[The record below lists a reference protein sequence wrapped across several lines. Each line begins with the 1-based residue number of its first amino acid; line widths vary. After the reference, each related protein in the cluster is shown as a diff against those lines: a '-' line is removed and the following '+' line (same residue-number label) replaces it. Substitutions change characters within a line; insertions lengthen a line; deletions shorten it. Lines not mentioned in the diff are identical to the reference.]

1 MAQAPEPRQAFHQ
14 FLQAHHPFDQ
24 LSEQI
29 LSAVVE
35 RLESRSA
42 NAGSKILEPGQRN
55 DALWVIRSGAAEV
68 HDHTGSLL
76 ARLGE
81 GDSFGTRSLSRD
93 GEVHATVSAIE
104 DSTLLCLAADDFNA
118 LSRQHAQFRLF
129 FGADSPKRLRGALQI
144 QEQGESA
151 GFSLMTTPV
160 LEMLTGG
167 PITVDASASILDAAR
182 KMTDHR
188 VSSLLVV
195 ENDSLVGI
203 VTDRDLRSRVI
214 ASGLSYENS
223 VREVMTASPHTISPS
238 DYTHDALIE
247 MARNGFHHL
256 PVMDGNRIVG
266 MITSTD
272 ILHRR
277 SASPLY
283 VISEIYRCEEV
294 ECLTAAT
301 KRLPQLLV
309 GLVDANASAHSI
321 GHIVTSV
328 GEAVTNRLLMLA
340 EKTFGPAPVEFAWV
354 AGGSQARNEQT
365 ALSDQDNCL
374 LLSDD
379 YDERRHGEYF
389 EALARFVCDGLNA
402 CGYIY
407 CPGEVMAMTPKWRQP
422 LKVWKRYFENWID
435 QPKPDALL
443 NATVFFDLRR
453 IQGDAQLFQ
462 ELQTHFLERAQ
473 ANRIFQAYLAA
484 NALQFQPPLGFF
496 RNFVLIKGGEHD
508 HTLDLKHRGVV
519 PIIDLA
525 RVYALACG
533 VADVNTRDRLAKAR
547 GEGGLS
553 AVGGADLG
561 DALEFISE
569 IRLRH
574 QATQAKAGR
583 KPDNFVSPA
592 DLSQFERNH
601 LKDAFAVVRTMQS
614 SLSQRFQ
621 TARFG

>member
-1 MAQAPEPRQAFHQ
+1 MAHAPESHQAVQ
-14 FLQAHHPFDQ
+14 EFLRAHHPFDQ

-29 LSAVVE
+29 LGAIVE

-42 NAGSKILEPGQRN
+42 SAGSTILEPGKRN
-55 DALWVIRSGAAEV
+55 DALWIIRNGAAEV
-68 HDHTGSLL
+68 HDAAGSLL

-93 GEVHATVSAIE
+93 GEVHARVSAIE
-104 DSTLLCLAADDFNA
+104 DSTLLCLPAEDFNR
-118 LSRQHAQFRLF
+118 LTGRHAQFRYF
-129 FGADSPKRLRGALQI
+129 FGADSMKRLRGALQI

-167 PITVDASASILDAAR
+167 PITVDASASIHDAAR

-195 ENDSLVGI
+195 ANDALVGI

-214 ASGLSYENS
+214 ASGIPYDNP
-223 VREVMTASPHTISPS
+223 VRDVMTDSPHTISPS

-256 PVMDGNRIVG
+256 PVLDGNRIVG

-283 VISEIYRCEEV
+283 VIGEIYRCNDV

-301 KRLPQLLV
+301 KRLPHLLV

-328 GEAVTNRLLMLA
+328 GEAVTNRLLTLA
-340 EKTFGPAPVEFAWV
+340 EKKLGAAPVPFVWMS
-354 AGGSQARNEQT
+354 GGSQARNEQT

-379 YDERRHGEYF
+379 YDERKHGEYF

-407 CPGEVMAMTPKWRQP
+407 CPGEVMAMTTKWRQP
-422 LKVWKRYFENWID
+422 LSVWKRYFETWIN
-435 QPKPDALL
+435 QPKPEALL
-443 NATVFFDLRR
+443 NATVFFDLRL
-453 IQGDAQLFQ
+453 IQGDAELFRA
-462 ELQTHFLERAQ
+462 LQAHFLERAK

-496 RNFVLIKGGEHD
+496 RNFVLVKGGEHD

-525 RVYALACG
+525 RVYALATG
-533 VADVNTRDRLAKAR
+533 VADVNTRDRLAKAT

-553 AVGGADLG
+553 ADGSADLS
-561 DALEFISE
+561 DALEFISA

-583 KPDNFVSPA
+583 KPDNYVPPA

-601 LKDAFAVVRTMQS
+601 LKDAFTVVRTMQS

-621 TARFG
+621 TARFA